1 MSQENVDVAR
11 AVTAAWNV
19 RDMDALRELYDP
31 DVMVRTAEG
40 WPEPGP
46 FVGVE
51 AVLREFAR
59 YLDTLDDSRFES
71 VSFID
76 AGDRVVVRQFWRG
89 VGRGPGMNLEF
100 TTVITVRK
108 GRMIFIEFFWDHGQA
123 LEAVG
128 LSE

>member
-1 MSQENVDVAR
+1 MSQENVEVAR
-11 AVTAAWNV
+11 AVTAAWNR
-19 RDMDALRELYDP
+19 RDMDALYELYDP

-46 FVGVE
+46 FVGAE
-51 AVLREFAR
+51 AVVREFGR

-71 VSFID
+71 VSVID

-89 VGRGPGMNLEF
+89 VGHGPDMNLEF

-108 GRMIFIEFFWDHGQA
+108 GRAIFIEFFWDHADA
-123 LEAVG
+123 LETLG